1 MFGFRYIDL
10 YKFNS
15 NVYFFL
21 FYFVLYGN
29 SNFYIFGVERYMGRD
44 YFKIRFVSFF
54 LSFVLVEVDGS
65 YVFSLA
71 VYGA

>member
-1 MFGFRYIDL
+1 
-10 YKFNS
+10 
-15 NVYFFL
+15 
-21 FYFVLYGN
+21 
-29 SNFYIFGVERYMGRD
+29 MGRD
-44 YFKIRFVSFF
+44 YFKIKFVSFF